1 MKPILK
7 LDGSVIF
14 DGDFQIGHIQ
24 NGHLIITVGLNF
36 DQFKA
41 LNAFVNKIKDKLI

>member
-1 MKPILK
+1 MKPNLK
-7 LDGSVIF
+7 LEGNVIF
-14 DGDFQIGHIQ
+14 DRDFQMGHIE
-24 NGHLIITVGLNF
+24 NGHLIITVALNF